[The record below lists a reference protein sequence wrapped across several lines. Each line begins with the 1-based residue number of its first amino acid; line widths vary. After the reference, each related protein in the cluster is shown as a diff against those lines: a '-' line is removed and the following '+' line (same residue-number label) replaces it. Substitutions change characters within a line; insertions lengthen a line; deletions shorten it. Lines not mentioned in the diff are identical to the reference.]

1 LATPAGVPFFAP
13 YSGAMALREPFA
25 RNVFHVRA
33 SSNDETAAIV
43 QQIHT
48 TGLKR
53 IAVVYND
60 DAYGKAG
67 IEGVQRALKL
77 PAGQGVALVA
87 QAT

>member
-1 LATPAGVPFFAP
+1 TKTLIDDTKVFALFGYVGTPTSLAALKLATPAGVPFFAP

-33 SSNDETAAIV
+33 SYNDETAAIV

-53 IAVVYND
+53 IAVV
-60 DAYGKAG
+60 
-67 IEGVQRALKL
+67 
-77 PAGQGVALVA
+77 
-87 QAT
+87 

>member
-1 LATPAGVPFFAP
+1 
-13 YSGAMALREPFA
+13 
-25 RNVFHVRA
+25 FHVRA
-33 SSNDETAAIV
+33 SYNDETAAIV

-87 QAT
+87 QATVARNTTDVKAAIST